1 MSSDQL
7 PYPHVGTEQ
16 LLSLW
21 GKGKGRGHSWQ
32 SLNTLLWSGRAKIL
46 IALES
51 VALKTRPPRKR
62 TEQLQQARGMRQ
74 EAILAIPQP
83 PHKADGMTRK

>member
-1 MSSDQL
+1 MASF
-7 PYPHVGTEQ
+7 PTPMWEREQ

-32 SLNTLLWSGRAKIL
+32 SLNTLLWSGMAKIL

-51 VALKTRPPRKR
+51 MALKTRPPRKR
-62 TEQLQQARGMRQ
+62 AEQMQQARGMRQ
-74 EAILAIPQP
+74 EAILAMPQP
-83 PHKADGMTRK
+83 PHKADGITRK